1 MTGLQYTCFRA
12 TLKTLQLTVFMPIY
26 STKREINVKG
36 IPVNAIANQRKRV
49 SCIGGLSFSLLTCQR
64 NNVIMR
70 VIGELPHPDFKI
82 TIFLWNNRYL
92 IKIEHGYLEQTYKID
107 QFDLE
112 EKDLKNMVD
121 KEFLDQVSDRFQ
133 AMHKSLQEA
142 LQRVENQ
149 TN

>member
-1 MTGLQYTCFRA
+1 
-12 TLKTLQLTVFMPIY
+12 
-26 STKREINVKG
+26 
-36 IPVNAIANQRKRV
+36 
-49 SCIGGLSFSLLTCQR
+49 
-64 NNVIMR
+64 MR